1 MPVMKQKS
9 IQPARNIPYADG
21 ILMYNPSTTVTI
33 AANDLVRVDASAP
46 SGQCLNLNTTVNAGS
61 AANGAVPLFITKHSI
76 PPQKYGVVLP
86 WAILTASAAAP
97 LNSGAISAG
106 APVYLQDDG
115 TFGASVGT
123 VDRVVGVCLVD
134 VVLTDGIATAGTI
147 FVDLRIGGVV
157 TLS

>member
-46 SGQCLNLNTTVNAGS
+46 TGQCLNLNTTVNAGT
-61 AANGAVPLFITKHSI
+61 AANGMVPLFITKHSI

-86 WAILTASAAAP
+86 WAILTGLDTSGGG
-97 LNSGAISAG
+97 LNIAAG

-115 TFGASVGT
+115 SYGPGVGT
-123 VDRVVGVCLVD
+123 VDRVVGVCLVQ
-134 VVLTDGIATAGTI
+134 ATAGASPSGTLFI
-147 FVDLRIGGVV
+147 DLRIGG
-157 TLS
+157 TIAL